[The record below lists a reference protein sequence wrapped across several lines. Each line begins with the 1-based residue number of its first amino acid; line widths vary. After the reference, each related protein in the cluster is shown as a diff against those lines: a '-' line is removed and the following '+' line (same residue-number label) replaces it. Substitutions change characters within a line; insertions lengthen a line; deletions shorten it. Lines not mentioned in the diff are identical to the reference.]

1 MPRSSPPQAA
11 AHGGL
16 KGLALRRGERR
27 LGGEGQAE
35 DENAE
40 VIGVDPIK
48 LGEGQ
53 GAGALA
59 HLDGIAGAIV
69 GLDEPILV
77 ARVAAEGGLIN

>member
-40 VIGVDPIK
+40 VIGVDLIE

-53 GAGALA
+53 GAGALSTSM
-59 HLDGIAGAIV
+59 V
-69 GLDEPILV
+69 
-77 ARVAAEGGLIN
+77 